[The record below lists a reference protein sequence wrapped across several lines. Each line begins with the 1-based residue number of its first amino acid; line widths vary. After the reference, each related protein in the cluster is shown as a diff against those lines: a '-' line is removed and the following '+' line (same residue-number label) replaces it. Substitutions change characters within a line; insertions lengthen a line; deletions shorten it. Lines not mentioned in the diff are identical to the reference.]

1 MLRLG
6 ASYSVGPYSAP
17 DISAKS
23 PVMLSSMDEDDFMDL
38 ASDITANAQSWAM
51 GLMDDIPELS
61 ELFW

>member
-1 MLRLG
+1 
-6 ASYSVGPYSAP
+6 
-17 DISAKS
+17 
-23 PVMLSSMDEDDFMDL
+23 MDL